1 MYMTSFARHLPL
13 ACTPLCIVKV

>member
-1 MYMTSFARHLPL
+1 MYMTSFARQLPL